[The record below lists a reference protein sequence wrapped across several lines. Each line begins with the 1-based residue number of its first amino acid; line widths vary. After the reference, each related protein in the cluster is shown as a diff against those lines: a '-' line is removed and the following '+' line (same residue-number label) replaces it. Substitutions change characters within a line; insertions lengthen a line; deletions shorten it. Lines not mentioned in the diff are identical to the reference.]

1 PLGGRPV
8 LHWSLE
14 AMEQAP
20 SVEEVVVVAGE
31 EDVDRLRREVS
42 PLFAKVTAVVAG
54 GATRQESVARGL
66 RALTPSARWVVV
78 HDGVR
83 PMAGGALVER
93 GLEGARKQG
102 AATAAGAV
110 AGIIKRG
117 EGGGGVE
124 RTQELGGRG

>member
-1 PLGGRPV
+1 MPDVSRRSHRRRRRQGHADGRGSEKAVPAPRGPPV

-54 GATRQESVARGL
+54 GATRQESVARG
-66 RALTPSARWVVV
+66 S
-78 HDGVR
+78 
-83 PMAGGALVER
+83 
-93 GLEGARKQG
+93 GL
-102 AATAAGAV
+102 
-110 AGIIKRG
+110 
-117 EGGGGVE
+117 
-124 RTQELGGRG
+124 